1 MQCHSLTMCSW
12 DLLTYSVVVL
22 VSIYYE
28 STMKNFSILVLI
40 NFKIIFGFLLFTM
53 LLGLP
58 MTFTRVS
65 FTVYENSF

>member
-40 NFKIIFGFLLFTM
+40 DFKIIFGFLLLMM

-65 FTVYENSF
+65 FTVYENGF